1 MQSAGAPA
9 VVPIQITAPEVL
21 GATALE
27 ALDGEV
33 EVRPARVWGGACP
46 GAPTDSRRRR
56 ALIGSSLAWENGVVA
71 APRGVMGA
79 VPPVHLPSICRL
91 TAAGRAPSIP
101 LTAGRA
107 RSARPEANVRC
118 ACGSSGAT
126 GLGA

>member
-1 MQSAGAPA
+1 MAFCARRGLRKGTFSFCKLRRAVGTGAGRRGAIGMQSAGAPA

-56 ALIGSSLAWENGVVA
+56 ALIG
-71 APRGVMGA
+71 
-79 VPPVHLPSICRL
+79 
-91 TAAGRAPSIP
+91 
-101 LTAGRA
+101 
-107 RSARPEANVRC
+107 
-118 ACGSSGAT
+118 
-126 GLGA
+126 